1 MVKAAKENLMDKKKM
16 LYKSESNK
24 VLAGVCGG
32 IADYFGISATI
43 VRVVWFIVTWCY
55 GAGLLIYIGAALI
68 LKTESE
74 VRESAASN
82 QQNNQDEWWTIIEK
96 SPVTEEKIE
105 EPEPLH
111 EKTPEEIEEEKRWA
125 EEERKREKERKR
137 KRQEEIENF
146 NPVSFDE

>member
-1 MVKAAKENLMDKKKM
+1 MDKKKT

-43 VRVVWFIVTWCY
+43 VRAVWFIVTWCY

-74 VRESAASN
+74 ARESAASR
-82 QQNNQDEWWTIIEK
+82 QQNNQDECWTIIEK
-96 SPVTEEKIE
+96 SPVTEEKTE
-105 EPEPLH
+105 EPEPLR
-111 EKTPEEIEEEKRWA
+111 EKTSEEIEEEKRWA